1 MKSQKKILLELLEV
15 ICKRMVESEN
25 ILTEL
30 DSCIGDGDCGSG
42 IKLGFKT
49 VNGKLPTFTDQTMG
63 NILKKVGMTLTA
75 TIGGTSGALFGTGFM
90 RLGKV
95 IGDKEIV
102 TNTDVI
108 AALKNALE
116 GMKIIGGDTKVGDKT
131 LIDALE
137 PAIDELSSYL
147 IGGNDIVDAVEK
159 ATEAALKGSDSTIN
173 LIARKGRASYLGER
187 SIGHR
192 DAGSMA
198 IYLIFDVVNNYFK
211 GGFYNEENN

>member
-1 MKSQKKILLELLEV
+1 VKSQKKILLELLEV
-15 ICKRMVESEN
+15 ICKKMVESEK

-42 IKLGFKT
+42 LKLGFQT
-49 VNGKLPTFTDQTMG
+49 VKEKLPTFTDQTMG
-63 NILKKVGMTLTA
+63 NILKKVGMTLVA
-75 TIGGTSGALFGTGFM
+75 TIGGTSGAIFGTGFM

-95 IGDKEIV
+95 IGDKETV
-102 TNTDVI
+102 TTNDVI
-108 AALKNALE
+108 AALKDALE
-116 GMKIIGGDTKVGDKT
+116 GMKIRGEGTKVGDKT

-137 PAIDELSSYL
+137 PAVEELSKYL
-147 IGGNDIVDAVEK
+147 IEDSDIVEAVEK
-159 ATEAALKGSDSTIN
+159 ATEAAEKGSDSTIN

>member
-15 ICKRMVESEN
+15 ICKKMVESEK

-42 IKLGFKT
+42 IKLGFQT
-49 VNGKLPTFTDQTMG
+49 VNEKLPTFTDQTMG

-90 RLGKV
+90 RLGKL
-95 IGDKEIV
+95 IGDKETV
-102 TNTDVI
+102 TTNDVV

-116 GMKIIGGDTKVGDKT
+116 GMKIIGGETKVGDKT

-137 PAIDELSSYL
+137 PAIEALSNSL

-159 ATEAALKGSDSTIN
+159 ATEAALRGSDSTIN

-198 IYLIFDVVNNYFK
+198 IYLIFYVVNNYFK

>member
-1 MKSQKKILLELLEV
+1 MKNQKKILLELLEV
-15 ICKRMVESEN
+15 ICKKMIESEK

-42 IKLGFKT
+42 IKLGFQT
-49 VNGKLPTFTDQTMG
+49 VNEKLPTFTDQTMG
-63 NILKKVGMTLTA
+63 NILKKVGITLTA

-95 IGDKEIV
+95 IGDKETV
-102 TNTDVI
+102 TTNDVI

-116 GMKIIGGDTKVGDKT
+116 GIKIIGGETKIGDKT

-137 PAIDELSSYL
+137 PAIEALSNYL

-198 IYLIFDVVNNYFK
+198 IYLIFDTVNNYFK